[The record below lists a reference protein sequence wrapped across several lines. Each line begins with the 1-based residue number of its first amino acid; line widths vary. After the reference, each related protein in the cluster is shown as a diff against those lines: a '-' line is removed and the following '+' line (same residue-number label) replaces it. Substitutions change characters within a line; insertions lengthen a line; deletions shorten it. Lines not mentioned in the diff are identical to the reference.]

1 MPIACS
7 ARSERF
13 HDETL
18 LGRLNW
24 IIWALLSVLGV
35 LLALAFVFD
44 FGPFSWVL
52 VALMVVVLA
61 LDFVSR
67 QRSGR

>member
-7 ARSERF
+7 ARSGRSN
-13 HDETL
+13 DEMP
-18 LGRLNW
+18 LGRLNQA
-24 IIWALLSVLGV
+24 IWALLAVLGV
-35 LLALAFVFD
+35 LLVLAFVFD
-44 FGPFSWVL
+44 FGPFAWVV